1 MRDATVRLFD
11 FLDALPD
18 AVFLIDAR
26 GRIGHL
32 NDGVRKLLGYEK
44 EQLLGHP
51 LSAVVPPRFRDRHAE
66 VVKQFAQ
73 TGKATA
79 MEKRP
84 LLFALGRGGVEVPVT
99 ISLAP
104 FELDGERCT
113 VAILRDAAR
122 FHQQLGEVTVQAET
136 DPLTGLV
143 NRRAAL
149 ERLSNLVQRDEPFA
163 LLFLDLVRFKQFNDQ
178 HGHHVGDEVLTAI
191 AGRLRS
197 SVRAPDTAARYG
209 GDEFL
214 VVMVGIKDRVLLQA
228 RAEAMA
234 DRLTQPMHVRTVSQ
248 GPGVTIGA
256 ALFPVH
262 GASVEALLQN
272 ADQAMYCA
280 KRAGQSYCL
289 AGERPLQFTTP
300 TPIPRQARTST
311 G

>member
-1 MRDATVRLFD
+1 MHDPSVRLFD

-18 AVFLIDAR
+18 AVLVIDAR
-26 GRIGHL
+26 ARVAHL
-32 NDGVRKLLGYEK
+32 NAAVTKLLGYTK

-51 LSAVVPPRFRDRHAE
+51 LSALIPPRFRDRHADAMKRFE
-66 VVKQFAQ
+66 LTRTAS
-73 TGKATA
+73 A
-79 MEKRP
+79 MERRP
-84 LLFALGRGGVEVPVT
+84 LLFALGRGGAEVPVT

-104 FELDGERCT
+104 FEVDGERCT
-113 VAILRDAAR
+113 VAILRDASR

-149 ERLSNLVQRDEPFA
+149 DRLGNLVSRDEPFA

-178 HGHHVGDEVLTAI
+178 HGHHIGDEVLTAV

-234 DRLTQPMHVRTVSQ
+234 DRLGQPMHVRTVTQ
-248 GPGVTIGA
+248 APGVTIGA
-256 ALFPVH
+256 ALFPTH
-262 GASVEALLQN
+262 GATVEALLQN

-280 KRAGQSYCL
+280 KRAGKSYCL
-289 AGERPLQFTTP
+289 AGESPLQFTALQLSRGLLP
-300 TPIPRQARTST
+300 T
-311 G
+311 